1 VGVGLGDVVGDDVG
15 VGVGATAGP
24 TVTVDP
30 TALLT
35 IVTFFPLAPAAK
47 TILRLY

>member
-1 VGVGLGDVVGDDVG
+1 MGVGLGEVVG

>member
-1 VGVGLGDVVGDDVG
+1 VGVGLGEG

-30 TALLT
+30 VALLA

-47 TILRLY
+47 TILWLY